1 MNRDDEIVQIFLAE
15 TEDLLKIAEE
25 SLLRLEVAPEP
36 GPDIDELFRAV
47 HTMKSSMVIVGLDSI
62 SEYVHLLENLLSR
75 IRNQQLSIT
84 KSLISFLL
92 EDVDFLRDI
101 VDRSVSRGEQDIDPD
116 TFNAR
121 KAMVNRFL
129 GLDGIACDP
138 EMSPDKTADFGESEE
153 EHYFHIDLRFRKNIF
168 HTGHDPLL
176 ILLNLA
182 EYGEYVEIT
191 ANIADLPPY
200 EDLVIHEMYLSWS
213 ITLKTTASRQ
223 EIEDVLMFVKDG
235 DDIEIREITNRFREG
250 IDLKAGETPL
260 GEVLIEKGGLSGE
273 ELHNALNKQKKLG
286 EILVEEGKIPDQT
299 LQNLVD
305 QQEESRAVYRK
316 TSIRV
321 DVEKIDYLVNL
332 AEEIGISI
340 SRIHNFFPEEGGHL
354 ESKTGQELENLRRVN
369 NEFQERVARVRMFP
383 LEGTFRR
390 FHRIA
395 RDTAHSQQKRVK
407 IIQSGVDIELD
418 KEVIETITDPL
429 KHMVR
434 NCVDHGIE
442 RPAERLA
449 AGKPEEGII
458 EFRAF
463 RQGGDVFIQIRDD
476 GRGFNVGEIRKRAL
490 EMGLAG
496 PEDTFDNNTLMKYV
510 CHPGFSMAAQVTELS
525 GRGVGMDVVK
535 TQVERLGGELRIETE
550 EGKGTIVTLS
560 LPVTFA
566 LTEILHVRYLDIS
579 YLVPLQGVMGVE
591 SYHPERVKNYGSK
604 DRVYFYREEY
614 LPLVNLPVIP
624 EKAEQAESQ
633 RGRVVIFL
641 DTGSRQLGLIAEE
654 VLDSYQVVVKSLE
667 ANYRNVKGIAGATI
681 MGDGSV
687 ALVLDQFRLEEFLL

>member
-47 HTMKSSMVIVGLDSI
+47 HTMKSSLAIVGLETI
-62 SEYVHLLENLLSR
+62 SGYVHLLENLLDR
-75 IRNQQLSIT
+75 IRNHQLVVT

-116 TFNAR
+116 TLNAR

-129 GLDGIACDP
+129 GLDGIARDA
-138 EMSPDKTADFGESEE
+138 EMPPGKTADFEESEE
-153 EHYFHIDLRFRKNIF
+153 VHYYLIDLRFRKNIF
-168 HTGHDPLL
+168 HIGHDPLL
-176 ILLNLA
+176 LLLNLA

-200 EDLVIHEMYLSWS
+200 DDLVIYEMYLSWR
-213 ITLKTTASRQ
+213 ITLKTTSSRQ
-223 EIEDVLMFVKDG
+223 EIEDVFMFVKDE
-235 DDIEIREITNRFREG
+235 DNIEIREITNRFREG

-260 GEVLIEKGGLSGE
+260 GEVLIEKGGVSGE
-273 ELHNALNKQKKLG
+273 DLRNALNKQKKLG
-286 EILVEEGKIPDQT
+286 EILVEEGKIPDLT

-321 DVEKIDYLVNL
+321 DVEKINSLVNL

-340 SRIHNFFPEEGGHL
+340 SRMQSFFSEGVGHL
-354 ESKTGQELENLRRVN
+354 ESKIEQELENLRRVN
-369 NEFQERVARVRMFP
+369 NEFQERVARVRMFS
-383 LEGTFRR
+383 LEGTFHR

-395 RDTAHSQQKRVK
+395 RDTAHSQQKLIK

-442 RPAERLA
+442 RPEERLA

-458 EFRAF
+458 EFRAY

-476 GRGFNVGEIRKRAL
+476 GRGFNLGEIRKRAL

-510 CHPGFSMAAQVTELS
+510 CHPGFSMASIVTELS
-525 GRGVGMDVVK
+525 GRGVGLDVVK

-550 EGKGTIVTLS
+550 EGKGTIFTLS

-566 LTEILHVRYLDIS
+566 LTDILHVRYQDIS
-579 YLVPLQGVMGVE
+579 YLVPLQGVMGTE
-591 SYHPERVKNYGSK
+591 SYNSERAKNYGPR
-604 DRVYFYREEY
+604 DRVYFYGGEY
-614 LPLVNLPVIP
+614 LPLVNLPAIP
-624 EKAEQAESQ
+624 GKAEQVESQ
-633 RGRVVIFL
+633 PGRVVIFL
-641 DTGSRQLGLIAEE
+641 DTGSRKFGFIAEE
-654 VLDSYQVVVKSLE
+654 VIESYQVVVKSLE
-667 ANYRNVKGIAGATI
+667 ANYRSVKGIAGAT
-681 MGDGSV
+681 SS
-687 ALVLDQFRLEEFLL
+687 